1 VPSNLVRHCSNLCE
15 HLAVLRMVPGFS
27 DDYIHAL
34 IDNTPTLKGIILQL
48 YGTGNA
54 SQRKGSFVG
63 GIRKAISK
71 GIVVVASTQC
81 VKGGVKLDTYA

>member
-1 VPSNLVRHCSNLCE
+1 
-15 HLAVLRMVPGFS
+15 MVPGFS

-34 IDNTPTLKGIILQL
+34 IDNTPSLTGLIVQL

-54 SQRKGSFVG
+54 AQRKGSFVEA
-63 GIRKAISK
+63 IRKAIRR
-71 GIVVVASTQC
+71 GIVVVAATQC